1 MKEENKVMIQNDLYL
16 KNKDKGILD
25 SIQEKVASRKLL
37 VFLISTALMMYANLD
52 PDIWGMIAVCYIG
65 GQSAIDFAK
74 SWKHGG

>member
-1 MKEENKVMIQNDLYL
+1 MKEENKVMIQNELYL
-16 KNKDKGILD
+16 NNKETGVLD
-25 SIQEKVASRKLL
+25 SLQEKVVSRKLL
-37 VFLISTALMMYANLD
+37 VFLTATALMMYANLD

>member
-1 MKEENKVMIQNDLYL
+1 MDQEKKVMIQKELYL
-16 KNKDKGILD
+16 KNKDKGMLD
-25 SIQEKVASRKLL
+25 SLQEKVVSRKLL
-37 VFLISTALMMYANLD
+37 VFLTATALMMYANLD

>member
-1 MKEENKVMIQNDLYL
+1 MDEEKKVMIQNELYI

-37 VFLISTALMMYANLD
+37 VFLTATGLMLWAHLD
-52 PDIWGMIAVCYIG
+52 PDIWGMVAMCYIG